1 MEKSGHASAPEGIV
15 SKDPTSPYRSGRTL
29 RWLKT
34 KAFGEAEF
42 YVVGLAR
49 DPKGPWVA
57 LLARGELDDLRY
69 AGDAIITLSR
79 EERDELQRAAN
90 FLEVRKPAI
99 RNARKQAQWIRPGL
113 IAKVRHLRGEEKLRH
128 ATVIGL
134 RAAQASRY
142 REAARPTRRARYV
155 PKSTCSI
162 PHR

>member
-1 MEKSGHASAPEGIV
+1 ERRRLLQDLVSSASGVQIGFSDAVAGGGPTVFAAADAMGLEGIV

-34 KAFGEAEF
+34 KAFGAGELC
-42 YVVGLAR
+42 VVGLAA

-57 LLARGELDDLRY
+57 LLAGGELDDLRY

-128 ATVIGL
+128 ATVM
-134 RAAQASRY
+134 
-142 REAARPTRRARYV
+142 
-155 PKSTCSI
+155 
-162 PHR
+162 